1 MQSYHIKSQRI
12 KKTKQPQENK
22 GQLSKALK
30 ANSMIKLTC
39 ISEIKAKSNSYLRF
53 KAIKLRTKKKKHK
66 TGLHATQS
74 QQLQN
79 KKPKN
84 F

>member
-1 MQSYHIKSQRI
+1 
-12 KKTKQPQENK
+12 
-22 GQLSKALK
+22 
-30 ANSMIKLTC
+30 MIKLTY
-39 ISEIKAKSNSYLRF
+39 ISEIKAKSNSYLQF
-53 KAIKLRTKKKKHK
+53 KAIKLRTKKKHK
-66 TGLHATQS
+66 TGFVCNSILYKH